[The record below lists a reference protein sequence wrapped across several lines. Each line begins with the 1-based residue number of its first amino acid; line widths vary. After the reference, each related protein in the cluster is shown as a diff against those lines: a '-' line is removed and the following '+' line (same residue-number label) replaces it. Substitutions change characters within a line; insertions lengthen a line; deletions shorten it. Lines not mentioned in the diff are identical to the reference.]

1 MSNSTSVVVPTHNR
15 ATKLRRL
22 LRALDELETELP
34 EEVIVVAD
42 RCTDG
47 TDEVLGQWEETDHEF
62 TPNIIIKQTGEGPG
76 GARNLGLLA
85 AKGEIVAFTDDDCIP
100 ESKWL
105 RHLTEK
111 LDPAAE
117 VVGVG
122 GRILPLRN
130 DLISRYNTFWRIL
143 EPPPSLDYLVSA
155 NCCYSRKEA
164 TEVGGFDEDAA
175 NPGGEDVGLS
185 LKLRQRGWRFEFAD
199 TAMVFHDYRNDLKD
213 FVRTFRNYGR
223 GCHRAAS
230 RHSTEQQI
238 FRGHIGTRTRPR
250 FPSAGGYGYFGAEHI
265 RPRQLPR
272 DLVYDMKTV
281 RESPLPATEKVSFM
295 MLKIIQRASYSYGW
309 KTA

>member
-1 MSNSTSVVVPTHNR
+1 MSSSTSVVVPTRNR

-22 LRALDELETELP
+22 LSALDELESVVS

-42 RCTDG
+42 RCIDG
-47 TDEVLGQWEETDHEF
+47 TNDVLRQWEEADHEF
-62 TPNIIIKQTGEGPG
+62 TPKIIIEQTVDGPG
-76 GARNLGLLA
+76 RARNLGLLA
-85 AKGEIVAFTDDDCIP
+85 AKGEVVAFTDDDCVP
-100 ESKWL
+100 ESEWL
-105 RHLTEK
+105 SHLAEK
-111 LDPAAE
+111 LDPDGE

-143 EPPPSLDYLVSA
+143 EPPSSLDYLVSA

-164 TEVGGFDEDAA
+164 TDVEGFDEDTL

-213 FVRTFRNYGR
+213 FVRTFRNYGQ
-223 GCHRAAS
+223 GCRRATS
-230 RHSTEQQI
+230 RFSTEQQI
-238 FRGHIGTRTRPR
+238 FRGDVGRRTRPR
-250 FPSAGGYGYFGAEHI
+250 FSPAGGYGYFGAEHI
-265 RPRQLPR
+265 RPGQLQR
-272 DLVYDMKTV
+272 DLLYDMKTV
-281 RESPLPATEKVSFM
+281 QESPLSATEKVSFM
-295 MLKIIQRASYSYGW
+295 MLKIIQRVSYSYGW